1 MRIVRYYILL
11 PLVKELHI
19 QGNVENFNLY
29 ILFPKNEVEIN
40 AVYL

>member
-1 MRIVRYYILL
+1 MRIVRDYNLL

-19 QGNVENFNLY
+19 QGIVEHFNLY
-29 ILFPKNEVEIN
+29 ILFRKNEVEIN